1 MKKIKNYLVEIFVT
15 IGILAI
21 LVYSSN
27 PDIYPD
33 SQRYLSGSLHD
44 PPMYSKIIALMQ
56 FIFGNLNSVIVFQS
70 LLLGFSI
77 IYISRTVTIH
87 LNLDLKTKSIISLF
101 LFLPILQFY
110 NHLLTESIS
119 YALSL
124 LFVSFVV
131 KLIYNFNILNIVCIT
146 IFIILLL
153 LSRNQFL
160 FLYPVIALFYLC
172 ILILYKSKKTLI
184 YLIVSFL
191 SFFIIH
197 NLLIN
202 FNNNKYKSNIENN
215 NLNYNNKG
223 IFFFIYID
231 AIYISTAKDI
241 ELFENQNLRNTV
253 AEILKEMNNKKAL
266 IKYYDNRGHYSS
278 SLKEIRN
285 YSDTLLEELAFQNK
299 TQIINL
305 KKEISIK
312 LIKAN
317 FKIYIKHIF
326 KKFYDSTWLFVFVPF
341 FMMLASLIGFIKYK
355 TKYSLLILF
364 LSIFTISNHSVI
376 YLFGRVQPRYFI
388 YTDFVLLIFIFIS
401 FVFFLKKEKIVFK

>member
-70 LLLGFSI
+70 LLLGFGI

-131 KLIYNFNILNIVCIT
+131 KLIYNFNYT
-146 IFIILLL
+146 
-153 LSRNQFL
+153 
-160 FLYPVIALFYLC
+160 
-172 ILILYKSKKTLI
+172 
-184 YLIVSFL
+184 
-191 SFFIIH
+191 
-197 NLLIN
+197 
-202 FNNNKYKSNIENN
+202 
-215 NLNYNNKG
+215 
-223 IFFFIYID
+223 
-231 AIYISTAKDI
+231 
-241 ELFENQNLRNTV
+241 ENQS
-253 AEILKEMNNKKAL
+253 KA
-266 IKYYDNRGHYSS
+266 
-278 SLKEIRN
+278 
-285 YSDTLLEELAFQNK
+285 F
-299 TQIINL
+299 
-305 KKEISIK
+305 
-312 LIKAN
+312 
-317 FKIYIKHIF
+317 
-326 KKFYDSTWLFVFVPF
+326 
-341 FMMLASLIGFIKYK
+341 
-355 TKYSLLILF
+355 
-364 LSIFTISNHSVI
+364 
-376 YLFGRVQPRYFI
+376 
-388 YTDFVLLIFIFIS
+388 
-401 FVFFLKKEKIVFK
+401 